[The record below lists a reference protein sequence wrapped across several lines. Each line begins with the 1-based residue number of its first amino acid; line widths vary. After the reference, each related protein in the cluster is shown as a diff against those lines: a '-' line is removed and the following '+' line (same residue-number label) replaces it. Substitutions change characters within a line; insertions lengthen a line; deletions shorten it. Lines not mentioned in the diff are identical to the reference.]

1 MSTSNLFKRSKI
13 YILLLCIVLAALVS
27 TIAFVNRQ
35 AKKTVSST
43 VLISEADEV
52 TLAFPEGQRI
62 PEARIPSSSPDSV
75 SEAVNSSVIEK
86 ITLPELNNSD
96 SFLRESL
103 TIISSDSSFIR
114 WISKDDLFRRAAS
127 YFDGLSRGVILNKI
141 FPLSAPEG
149 NFTTHKTGDELYLN
163 AGNYERYSETID
175 VILNV
180 DMALIAEIFHS
191 TRPLLEAAFAEMGY
205 NSRQMDGIILQS
217 IEQILSTPIIA
228 RPISLSHES
237 VLYQFAD
244 PDLEELSPI
253 QKQLLR
259 TGPENTQKIQQQALI
274 LRDALLN
281 P

>member
-13 YILLLCIVLAALVS
+13 YILLLCIVLATLVS

-35 AKKTVSST
+35 AEKTDSST

-52 TLAFPEGQRI
+52 TLAFPDGQII
-62 PEARIPSSSPDSV
+62 PEARIPSSTPKSV
-75 SEAVNSSVIEK
+75 SEAVDTSVVEK
-86 ITLPELNNSD
+86 VTLPALNNSD

-114 WISKDDLFRRAAS
+114 WITKDDLFRRAAS

-149 NFTTHKTGDELYLN
+149 DFTTHKTGDELFLN

-228 RPISLSHES
+228 RPILLSHES

-244 PDLEELSPI
+244 PDLEELTPI

-259 TGPENTQKIQQQALI
+259 TGPENTQKLQQQALM

>member
-62 PEARIPSSSPDSV
+62 PEARIPSSSPESV

>member
-52 TLAFPEGQRI
+52 TLAVPEGQRI
-62 PEARIPSSSPDSV
+62 PEARIPSSSPESV

>member
-13 YILLLCIVLAALVS
+13 YILLLFIVLAALVS

-52 TLAFPEGQRI
+52 TLAVPEGQRI
-62 PEARIPSSSPDSV
+62 PEARIPSSSPESV

-244 PDLEELSPI
+244 PDLEELFPI

>member
-13 YILLLCIVLAALVS
+13 YILLLFIVLAALVS

-52 TLAFPEGQRI
+52 TLAVPEGQRI
-62 PEARIPSSSPDSV
+62 PEARIPSSSPESV